1 MDDTRTTRTRPRRPL
16 SRSLCPPHTTSRAR
30 APRDR
35 APSRRRCAAARRSSR
50 RSRAVCAAQ
59 PRHRRA
65 RPDTSHV
72 PRKQSA
78 ERHTLGARRHTRARR
93 AARPRPH
100 TRAPLHEAV
109 RRCTRSTRRSTIEL
123 RSWARAARGSRTTL
137 RASER
142 PWGCRTGLAAQRA
155 ARAEPR
161 ARQVE
166 GGQPARI
173 SDKISKTVS

>member
-1 MDDTRTTRTRPRRPL
+1 MDDTHTTRTRPRRPL

-35 APSRRRCAAARRSSR
+35 APSRRRRAAARRSSR
-50 RSRAVCAAQ
+50 RSRAAAAAQ

-65 RPDTSHV
+65 RPDTSHL

-109 RRCTRSTRRSTIEL
+109 RRCTRSSWRWPFEL
-123 RSWARAARGSRTTL
+123 RCSARAARESRTTL
-137 RASER
+137 RVPAREMGR
-142 PWGCRTGLAAQRA
+142 RTGHAEQRA
-155 ARAEPR
+155 AALS
-161 ARQVE
+161 
-166 GGQPARI
+166 PAKAVTALDR
-173 SDKISKTVS
+173 DT